1 MSLGCEWLLE
11 SQLFL
16 SDGVTVRPGMI
27 ALKSQSLNS
36 QENSPAKGLK
46 EAQSTLPR
54 EDQRCQVSALEL
66 NWDR

>member
-1 MSLGCEWLLE
+1 MAPR

-16 SDGVTVRPGMI
+16 SGGVTVATWDDCI
-27 ALKSQSLNS
+27 KSQSLNS
-36 QENSPAKGLK
+36 QENSPAKRLK